1 MFPVSL
7 TDFSS
12 VGFQLLVQCSA
23 FFFHLTYSFLE
34 VHFTNELFKVH
45 FINIYFMSLL
55 NILNLSSSFLNTCN
69 VVIIEILMSLS
80 KNAIICDISE
90 FVSIYYCL
98 SLL

>member
-1 MFPVSL
+1 
-7 TDFSS
+7 
-12 VGFQLLVQCSA
+12 
-23 FFFHLTYSFLE
+23 
-34 VHFTNELFKVH
+34 
-45 FINIYFMSLL
+45 MSLL

-90 FVSIYYCL
+90 FVSIYYCF